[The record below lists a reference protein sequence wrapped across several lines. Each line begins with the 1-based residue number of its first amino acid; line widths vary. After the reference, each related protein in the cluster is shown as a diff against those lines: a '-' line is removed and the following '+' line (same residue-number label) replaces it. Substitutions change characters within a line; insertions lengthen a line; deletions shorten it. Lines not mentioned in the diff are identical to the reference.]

1 MAQCKFCG
9 KKGLDKEGLCKGC
22 APALAIQVDQSV
34 RIIKESNEI
43 INKSKK
49 TATRISRCETV
60 LEIVERLREL
70 EDKGIRTIDP
80 PPSELHRIFTEER
93 DDIFYNGTKS
103 DVEKLL
109 NKAELATTIKTSLNN
124 ANSALLKVLEAKK
137 KINNP
142 SKLDDLEKRIRAY
155 THQIQLKS
163 FLDAADKAEFKG
175 NTKKA
180 LDQYQEALYFLKTD
194 DIDFEVQQ
202 SEMMRIQTKIDE
214 LQQRTLTKR

>member
-1 MAQCKFCG
+1 
-9 KKGLDKEGLCKGC
+9 
-22 APALAIQVDQSV
+22 
-34 RIIKESNEI
+34 
-43 INKSKK
+43 
-49 TATRISRCETV
+49 
-60 LEIVERLREL
+60 
-70 EDKGIRTIDP
+70 
-80 PPSELHRIFTEER
+80 
-93 DDIFYNGTKS
+93 
-103 DVEKLL
+103 VEKLL
-109 NKAELATTIKTSLNN
+109 NKAELATRIKTSLNN

-137 KINNP
+137 EINNP

-194 DIDFEVQQ
+194 DIDDEVQQ